1 MTHHN
6 GVQAGL
12 LYAHSRITDNTR
24 KTLESSSF
32 LYSLIELLDEKK
44 ILPIKEIDARKK
56 EVAERLVRKFEAS
69 RIGLL
74 YQDPEEDKY
83 AFSNHADIDCHNH
96 LQCCKAICC
105 KIPFA
110 LSRQDVEEGLVR
122 WEFGRPYLIAHD
134 EDGYCVHLN
143 RETYKCDNY
152 EYRPVPCRGFNCCEN
167 EKWPVWKDFESRS
180 INPDF
185 ELQVKESNT
194 KMYHFPR

>member
-1 MTHHN
+1 MTHDN

-32 LYSLIELLDEKK
+32 LYSLIELLDEKG

-56 EVAERLVRKFEAS
+56 DVAERLVRKFEER

-83 AFSNHADIDCHNH
+83 AFNSHADIDCHNH
-96 LQCCKAICC
+96 LQSCKAICC

-122 WEFGRPYLIAHD
+122 WEFGRPYLIGHYQ
-134 EDGYCVHLN
+134 DGYCVHLN
-143 RETYKCDNY
+143 RENY
-152 EYRPVPCRGFNCCEN
+152 RCTVYDHRPLPCRGFSCREN
-167 EKWPVWKDFESRS
+167 QKWPVWKDFNTKVL
-180 INPDF
+180 NPEF
-185 ELQVKESNT
+185 EKQVIESNE
-194 KMYHFPR
+194 KMYHYPL